1 MGPAK
6 ATDHQQLLWPGSL
19 PLSSHEHPSGCLNK
33 PLTFYGPQFPPLSN
47 GVGGFREMEIQHASD
62 ALLLIIT
69 AHVSLWSLK
78 GPLRASILNPQPL
91 P

>member
-1 MGPAK
+1 
-6 ATDHQQLLWPGSL
+6 
-19 PLSSHEHPSGCLNK
+19 
-33 PLTFYGPQFPPLSN
+33 
-47 GVGGFREMEIQHASD
+47 MEIQHASD

>member
-1 MGPAK
+1 
-6 ATDHQQLLWPGSL
+6 
-19 PLSSHEHPSGCLNK
+19 
-33 PLTFYGPQFPPLSN
+33 
-47 GVGGFREMEIQHASD
+47 MEIERASD

-78 GPLRASILNPQPL
+78 GPLRACIPNPQLL